1 MGDNALITQEIMHHM
16 HKMKGNEGYMIF
28 KIDSKKAYDHVD
40 WNLLELTLFE
50 FGFLQPIIQII
61 MNNTLHKLI
70 RLNSLRFLG
79 LSSLRMGTIKI
90 ATKVRL
96 MLPLVKALE
105 TSSKIS
111 LPTIS

>member
-61 MNNTLHKLI
+61 MNNT
-70 RLNSLRFLG
+70 RVTSLFFKWNNEVLD
-79 LSSLRMGTIKI
+79 
-90 ATKVRL
+90 
-96 MLPLVKALE
+96 PL
-105 TSSKIS
+105 S
-111 LPTIS
+111 LP